1 MSSISYQQ
9 RDITPYEEPDVML
22 LEKNGKLTVE
32 VEIITFVIELG
43 GKSIA
48 AIYNER

>member
-1 MSSISYQQ
+1 
-9 RDITPYEEPDVML
+9 ML

-32 VEIITFVIELG
+32 VEIITFIVELG

-48 AIYNER
+48 AIL